1 MNRSSTHR
9 HVGFVT
15 IAMAGIFAA
24 CGGTTCT
31 TTTTTGT
38 FTLTSEAVSNSE
50 LLAAFK
56 CETATNDIQSSIPIA
71 WSNVP
76 STAGSLAIIMHHFPN
91 AADTTNANQYLLL
104 WGIDPSVTEIPYGGA
119 DDGSW
124 YMGSNKDGTAISYT
138 SPCSPSAA
146 THEYTITV
154 YALSETPSSLPTTN
168 SIDVTYSVL
177 LDAIATVT
185 TIETAALTFNDV
197 TE

>member
-1 MNRSSTHR
+1 MHRSNTHM
-9 HVGFVT
+9 HVGFVALT
-15 IAMAGIFAA
+15 MAVFFVA
-24 CGGTTCT
+24 CCGNMCIDT
-31 TTTTTGT
+31 TTD
-38 FTLTSEAVSNSE
+38 FTLTSAAISNSK
-50 LLAAFK
+50 LLSAFK
-56 CETATNDIQSSIPIA
+56 CETATNDIEESIPLS

-124 YMGSNKDGTAISYT
+124 FMGSNKDGTAISYT

-146 THEYTITV
+146 THEYTITL
-154 YALSETPSSLPTTN
+154 YALSETPASLPTADSLN
-168 SIDVTYSVL
+168 VTYSTL
-177 LDAIATVT
+177 LAAIATVT
-185 TIETAALTFNDV
+185 TIETASLTFNDV